1 LEAWE
6 VQFFQR
12 GLANV
17 NVEFLDGALVL
28 TVLAGKW
35 GAFFVAVYMNPSGG
49 SKQERSIEQ
58 TKQSPR
64 KLRMLSIMCKSGYAG
79 ATSSSAVIAKCN
91 QHFWNAFHLR
101 RNLRPCRSEFL
112 LIDYRKVE
120 LAGQVFPKTV

>member
-1 LEAWE
+1 

-12 GLANV
+12 GLADV
-17 NVEFLDGALVL
+17 DVEFLDGALVL

-35 GAFFVAVYMNPSGG
+35 GAFFVAVYMYPGDG
-49 SKQERSIEQ
+49 SEQKRSIEQ

-64 KLRMLSIMCKSGYAG
+64 KWRTLSIMCKPGYAG
-79 ATSSSAVIAKCN
+79 ATSSSAVIAKRN
-91 QHFWNAFHLR
+91 RHFWNAFHLR

-120 LAGQVFPKTV
+120 LVGEVFPETV